1 MTSDACHSV
10 DGAPKHFPKRNE
22 PYTQRPTCRILLIG
36 LLRMGG
42 FKKTGGGRQV
52 TKSSDERRNLYRNWW
67 SDLCTVLGMHLMP
80 LNYTH
85 KNSRK
90 YY

>member
-1 MTSDACHSV
+1 MTSDARHSV
-10 DGAPKHFPKRNE
+10 GGAPRHFPKRHE
-22 PYTQRPTCRILLIG
+22 PSTQGPTCRILPTG

-42 FKKTGGGRQV
+42 FKKTGGRRQV

-67 SDLCTVLGMHLMP
+67 SDLCTVWGMHLMP

-85 KNSRK
+85 KNSCK
-90 YY
+90 YN